1 MEDELN
7 GPTMVGL
14 TSELLFPVAGDLTSL
29 GLHGLLALSSSPG
42 ALPGAQ
48 PTVPAGGHTH
58 TPLPFSTVGL
68 LHFFLYSKK

>member
-7 GPTMVGL
+7 GPTVVGL

-48 PTVPAGGHTH
+48 STVPAGGHTH

-68 LHFFLYSKK
+68 LHFFL